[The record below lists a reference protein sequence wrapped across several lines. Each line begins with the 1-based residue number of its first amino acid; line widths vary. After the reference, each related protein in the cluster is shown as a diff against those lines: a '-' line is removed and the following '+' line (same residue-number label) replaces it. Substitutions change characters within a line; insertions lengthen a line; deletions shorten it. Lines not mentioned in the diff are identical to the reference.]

1 MFSNLYGRAK
11 FLRMVRLT
19 ADHQFAFIHSYRSV
33 RSAGGTRRVMRRRK
47 RADGTYSAEH
57 SYHSSEDEEGK
68 ARRRR
73 RRRERR
79 HGADSAH
86 SYYRYAYYSTSCVV

>member
-1 MFSNLYGRAK
+1 M
-11 FLRMVRLT
+11 
-19 ADHQFAFIHSYRSV
+19 
-33 RSAGGTRRVMRRRK
+33 MRRRK

-86 SYYRYAYYSTSCVV
+86 SYYRYAYYSTSCVVSFPFYGFGFGSCGNTLITALVG